1 MSRGVP
7 VACTRAGGN
16 PELANPAFLFGRRD
30 AAGIAA
36 ALERLA
42 EPEARAAEAC
52 RSFEAARAF
61 DSQALDRARKDFYQ
75 AFVHEEDQNPC
86 AD

>member
-1 MSRGVP
+1 MNLKELSAIMGKFAHGVFATVDENGYPDMRGWAV
-7 VACTRAGGN
+7 V
-16 PELANPAFLFGRRD
+16 
-30 AAGIAA
+30 
-36 ALERLA
+36 ERLA